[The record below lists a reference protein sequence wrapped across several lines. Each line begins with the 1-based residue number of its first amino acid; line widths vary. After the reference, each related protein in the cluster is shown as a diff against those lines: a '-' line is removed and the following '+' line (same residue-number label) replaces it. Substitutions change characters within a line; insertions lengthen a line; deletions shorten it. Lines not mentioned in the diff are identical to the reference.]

1 MKKSPTGLTHHSTN
15 KIYQV
20 LMLLTVLLYW
30 IKPYLTSVDYVKSSQ
45 NELMEKELGH
55 HDEKFI
61 NDSIFFN

>member
-1 MKKSPTGLTHHSTN
+1 
-15 KIYQV
+15 
-20 LMLLTVLLYW
+20 MLLTVLLYW